1 MSASY
6 QKAKLRY
13 EKAII
18 EIDERLKVLEGFE
31 VVSKKSPLSR
41 DQKFVKD
48 ITMMMVEQMM
58 EELPRL
64 KKEAEKESVKK

>member
-6 QKAKLRY
+6 PKSKLQY
-13 EKAII
+13 DKAII

-31 VVSKKSPLSR
+31 IVAKKSPLTR

-48 ITMMMVEQMM
+48 ITMMIVEQMM
-58 EELPRL
+58 EELPLL
-64 KKEAEKESVKK
+64 KKEAEKESLKK

>member
-48 ITMMMVEQMM
+48 ITMMMIEQMM

-64 KKEAEKESVKK
+64 KKEAEKE

>member
-1 MSASY
+1 MATSC

-13 EKAII
+13 EKAVI

-31 VVSKKSPLSR
+31 IVGKKSPLSK

-48 ITMMMVEQMM
+48 ITMMMTEQMM
-58 EELPRL
+58 KELPLL
-64 KKEAEKESVKK
+64 KKEAEKESFKK